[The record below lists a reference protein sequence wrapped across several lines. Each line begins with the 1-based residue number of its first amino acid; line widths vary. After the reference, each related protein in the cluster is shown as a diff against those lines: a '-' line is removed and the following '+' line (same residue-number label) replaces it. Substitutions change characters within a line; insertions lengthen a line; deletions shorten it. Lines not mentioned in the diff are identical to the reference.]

1 MVADSLAAVAA
12 AEAAAGGKSSGG
24 YLKNHPMVAGRY
36 DYSCFMTLLVK
47 HLFGLQD
54 IVIIANYYE
63 YVNR

>member
-12 AEAAAGGKSSGG
+12 AVEAVAGKPSGG
-24 YLKNHPMVAGRY
+24 YLKNQPMVAARK
-36 DYSCFMTLLVK
+36 DYSCFMTSLVK